1 MDVFFSVIGSRQAE
15 HSTPIVARPEQT
27 PLAPGSLLPSSL
39 LRGHPTS
46 ALIARISQ
54 VPRCLFPH
62 APPPV
67 TPKSPTLAP
76 ECFFSVDVGF
86 GCSESLATLTLCN
99 EAESSSHYIAAHGFA
114 SRGFT
119 LGITPFG
126 CPLGFM
132 FHILFTWQSPFLLL
146 DTPDLS

>member
-1 MDVFFSVIGSRQAE
+1 MFFFRNRLTPSGTFHTNRRTPRADPLGSRII
-15 HSTPIVARPEQT
+15 TPFFAT
-27 PLAPGSLLPSSL
+27 TGSSDFRTL
-39 LRGHPTS
+39 
-46 ALIARISQ
+46 ARISQ